1 MKQTICKSM
10 KQTIVSTNRL
20 PLCIAF
26 LSVIIGMG
34 MLASCTNSDN
44 PSSGQESVVAPS
56 HLKQGIW
63 TEFDEALVTSG
74 KYTEEELANM
84 PAVGMMVEGDKG
96 YFFTYTAEGADD
108 LVEGKISYDNKTGK
122 GTIAFPTITASP
134 ISGQTVSFSMTS
146 DETMQFEFT
155 YDGKKTTGTC
165 AWLCENLDNWG
176 EGDESGWEEL
186 LPYYQAIAEEAGPD
200 GSIDWSAPETV
211 TVEDV
216 DDEGNIVEKTVTVT
230 DLDKPLEPLEWN
242 NGASA
247 RGNTRMVTAVIEGIS
262 AGLEIFSSLFEPDP
276 MEEINAKLDAALGK
290 LDQVLANQQV
300 MMAQLSE
307 INARLIAIA
316 QMMKKQETV
325 NIFNNRTQTYYNPLK
340 VRNTAYF
347 DPAFKLYNDNKS
359 NLSKVQSQL
368 GEYAKTWVGN
378 NEEYITLT
386 WNYIEYL
393 KTVQHSSYG
402 TGMDR
407 IYDGVTFDKY
417 PWEHLGIGDRQDY
430 RAYDMIMIAK
440 SLFMINLYAAYGGL
454 SDIQK
459 GGLYNNY
466 NNCKPTLKEFC
477 EFKVSNPDKFRVCQ
491 IPGAHF
497 VMHKELQKYN
507 YCGKD
512 NKAPDARDINSA
524 YRPEWHE
531 AGSIKI
537 DNPKELKEK
546 LIRHAEAKAIHEY
559 YESLYNK
566 KDIWWY
572 EMLVEGGEKPAG
584 AVYSKKP
591 SGVSNNKPGLLLYLH
606 TQPQN
611 NGFLHGASISIQEIS
626 WVWLNSS
633 SSTRVTVGYTIG
645 GSLSEYSWEHYNS
658 ENEYYAAIVE
668 KRY

>member
-1 MKQTICKSM
+1 MKQK
-10 KQTIVSTNRL
+10 L
-20 PLCIAF
+20 FAFFAIAA
-26 LSVIIGMG
+26 LLLGMS
-34 MLASCTNSDN
+34 ACTNDDN
-44 PSSGQESVVAPS
+44 PSSGEDGKSVIPAQ
-56 HLKQGIW
+56 LKQGIW
-63 TEFDEALVTSG
+63 TEYDEALLTSG
-74 KYTEEELANM
+74 KYTEEELAAM
-84 PAVGMMVEGDKG
+84 PSVGMQIDGDKA
-96 YFFTYTAEGADD
+96 YFFTYTADD
-108 LVEGKISYDNKTGK
+108 ASEPVEGKISYNKSTGE
-122 GTIAFPTITASP
+122 GTITFPTIKDNP
-134 ISGQTVSFSMTS
+134 LSGQKVNFTATS

-155 YDGKKTTGTC
+155 YEGVKTTGTC
-165 AWLCENLDNWG
+165 AWLCENLDNWSSDIT
-176 EGDESGWEEL
+176 DEDWKEL
-186 LPYYQAIAEEAGPD
+186 MAYYEQYDEKAGPD
-200 GSIDWSAPETV
+200 ASIDWSGSEVV

-216 DDEGNIVEKTVTVT
+216 DDEGNIVKKVVTVT
-230 DLDKPLEPLEWN
+230 DLDKPLVWDEDAMEP
-242 NGASA
+242 AK
-247 RGNTRMVTAVIEGIS
+247 TRAIGIGTVIS
-262 AGLEIFSSLFEPDP
+262 MGLKVFSSLFSEDP
-276 MEEINAKLDAALGK
+276 YEKINAKLDAALGK
-290 LDQVLANQQV
+290 LDQALANQKQ
-300 MMAQLSE
+300 MMAQLGE

-316 QMMKKQETV
+316 QMMKQQETV
-325 NIFNNRTQTYYNPLK
+325 NILNNRNEKFYNPLK

-359 NLSKVQSQL
+359 DLSQVQSKL

-386 WNYIEYL
+386 WNYIEHL
-393 KTVQHSSYG
+393 KSVQHSSYG

-407 IYDGVTFDKY
+407 IYDGLTFDKY
-417 PWEHLGIGDRQDY
+417 PWEHLGTGDRQDY

-454 SDIQK
+454 SDIK
-459 GGLYNNY
+459 KEGLYNNY

-477 EFKVSNPDKFRVCQ
+477 EFTVANPDKFRVCQ

-497 VMHKELQKYN
+497 VMHKEIQKYN
-507 YCGKD
+507 YYKN
-512 NKAPDARDINSA
+512 NKTPDLRYSEAA

-559 YESLYNK
+559 YESLYKK

-591 SGVSNNKPGLLLYLH
+591 SGVSNNKPGLLVYLH
-606 TQPQN
+606 TRPQN
-611 NGFLHGASISIQEIS
+611 NGFFHGASVSIQEIE

-645 GSLSEYSWEHYNS
+645 GVLSEYSWEHYAS